1 VFIQKLLSYKEHQ
14 TKSICWK
21 EAGEMPALPRNGD
34 SPVDPTN
41 INPFITAGI
50 FS

>member
-1 VFIQKLLSYKEHQ
+1 
-14 TKSICWK
+14 
-21 EAGEMPALPRNGD
+21 MPALPRNGD

-50 FS
+50 FPCIKFIPLGWGQELF